1 VKAYLVYVVEP
12 EMQALALT
20 ENRPAAENLLAQ
32 RKQREE
38 SRTELA
44 KADDEG
50 RLAVPIPRYVNARIV
65 EVELAI
71 EQIISRWD
79 A

>member
-1 VKAYLVYVVEP
+1 
-12 EMQALALT
+12 M
-20 ENRPAAENLLAQ
+20 AQ
-32 RKQREE
+32 RRQREE

-71 EQIISRWD
+71 EQVISRWD